1 MKKNHVTIIICIS
14 LLLLPLSA
22 CFESSFPTGTFVAN
36 SGFYRFMLTD
46 NGSFTFSE
54 GGQVEARGTYS
65 IHANEFTFA
74 TDSYC
79 DGRGAGKAT
88 YTWTFKN
95 DTLLFTIKGKDKCYD
110 RFGTIYLIPYQKEQQ
125 HIDKSSII
133 PRGEKTRILSN
144 FSGEKDIA
152 KSEDF
157 RQAGSGG

>member
-36 SGFYRFMLTD
+36 SEFYRFMLAD

-54 GGQVEARGTYS
+54 GGQVVATGTYS
-65 IHANEFTFA
+65 IHANEFTFE

-79 DGRGAGKAT
+79 DGIGAGKAT

-95 DTLLFTIKGKDKCYD
+95 DTLGFQRKGKDKCSD
-110 RFGTIYLIPYQKEQQ
+110 RYGSIHNIPYHKEQ
-125 HIDKSSII
+125 
-133 PRGEKTRILSN
+133 
-144 FSGEKDIA
+144 
-152 KSEDF
+152 
-157 RQAGSGG
+157 